1 MRTDWREVSAEREA
15 GLGAPRDQEADRRTV
30 DELNAWIEGTKALSD
45 ETQRVGAEDLDY
57 AIRSRWV
64 PAVKGKVA
72 NGLQRRRELPRAGLK
87 PRRALVPSAGK

>member
-1 MRTDWREVSAEREA
+1 M
-15 GLGAPRDQEADRRTV
+15 

-64 PAVKGKVA
+64 PAVKGKWRMVSSDVES
-72 NGLQRRRELPRAGLK
+72 LR
-87 PRRALVPSAGK
+87 